1 MSMLQQVCDKMQEIL
16 RSIPD
21 KAAVETAMLQRR
33 RKLTGNT
40 LTQILVLG
48 WLERPDASY
57 HHLAETA
64 SVLGINVSRQAIEQR
79 ITPEAVEM
87 LKTTL
92 KAAIAQTIEIVP
104 EPQDLPLLQHFNGVY
119 IQDSTWI
126 PLPDELHQTWQGARK
141 NNASKKAGLKLHL
154 RLNVLTGRLED
165 FQLTDGITADSTAE
179 KQFHILPS
187 GSLRLADLAYFSL
200 DELQRLTDAKI
211 HWITR
216 LKVDCH
222 LFDEDGDPLCLRKLL
237 NAHRNDVLI
246 RKHIRVGKTKQLQ
259 AYLIAER
266 RSEEETN
273 KHRRY
278 IRYRAKRKNEN
289 PSKIRLQLAGWY
301 LYITNLEEHQLTCQ
315 QIRSIARIRWQV
327 ELMFKALK
335 SIGKI
340 HRSRSKKLDRI
351 LAEVYA
357 KLIATLI
364 RHAVMLAAGWRCVR
378 HSFIKATQLIISYA
392 RTLLLSFR
400 NSTEAVLETLKDIRR
415 MFESKNSLQQSYGP
429 NTTLR
434 RLQNAAENH

>member
-1 MSMLQQVCDKMQEIL
+1 MSILRQVCDKMQEIL

-21 KAAVETAMLQRR
+21 KAALEAAMLQRR
-33 RKLTGNT
+33 RKLTGSA
-40 LTQILVLG
+40 LAQILVLG

-57 HHLAETA
+57 HQLAETA

-79 ITPEAVEM
+79 ITPQSVEM

-92 KAAIAQTIEIVP
+92 KAAIAHTTEILP
-104 EPQDLPLLQHFNGVY
+104 ESQELPLLQHFNGVY

-126 PLPDELHQTWQGARK
+126 PLPDELHQTWQGGGK
-141 NNASKKAGLKLHL
+141 NNVSKKAALKLHL
-154 RLNVLTGRLED
+154 RLNVLTGGLEA

-179 KQFHILPS
+179 KQFQTLPS

-200 DELQRLTDAKI
+200 DVLEELTDAGI
-211 HWITR
+211 YWITR
-216 LKVDCH
+216 LKVGCH
-222 LFDEDGDPLCLRKLL
+222 LFGEDGERLCLRKLL
-237 NAHRNDVLI
+237 NAHPRDTLI
-246 RKHIRVGKTKQLQ
+246 RKHIRVGKRKQLQ

-266 RSEEETN
+266 RPEEETN
-273 KHRRY
+273 KQRRY

-289 PSKIRLQLAGWY
+289 PSKTRLRLAGWH

-315 QIRSIARIRWQV
+315 QIRSIVGIRWQV

-340 HRSRSKKLDRI
+340 HRSRSKKPYRI

-357 KLIATLI
+357 KLIAALI
-364 RHAVMLAAGWRCVR
+364 RHAVMLSAGWRCVR
-378 HSFIKATQLIISYA
+378 HSFIKATKLIISYA
-392 RTLLLSFR
+392 RTLLLSFQ
-400 NSTEAVLETLKDIRR
+400 NSIEAVLETLKDIKR
-415 MFESKNSLQQSYGP
+415 MFENNNSLQQCYGE

-434 RLQNAAENH
+434 RLQEAAKNH